1 MFLTDTIC
9 IVIQEEE
16 VLGPISVQFAEHA
29 GEESAQHSVM
39 LQCPI
44 NDTATPCEQCTACSG
59 MPEQQSWGESFHIYK
74 CMGSR
79 LSKTYMCV
87 LLDIKPVKS
96 TALNSAKSFFRVSCQ
111 VSFHS

>member
-59 MPEQQSWGESFHIYK
+59 MPGCPGSHTELGRKLSYIQMHGLKAFKDIYV
-74 CMGSR
+74 C
-79 LSKTYMCV
+79 T
-87 LLDIKPVKS
+87 
-96 TALNSAKSFFRVSCQ
+96 T
-111 VSFHS
+111 